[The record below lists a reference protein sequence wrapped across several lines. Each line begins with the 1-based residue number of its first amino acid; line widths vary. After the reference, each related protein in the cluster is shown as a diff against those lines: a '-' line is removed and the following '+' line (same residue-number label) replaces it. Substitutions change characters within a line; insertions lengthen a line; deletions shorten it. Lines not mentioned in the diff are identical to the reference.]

1 MPSNRLAVDADFH
14 ARVKGAEFEDLAAD
28 LSRGELLFVR
38 ETHFGPVS
46 FAGLLFRPATGVIGG
61 AAGKTLSGVKRG
73 QFHLLANSHEDQ
85 GNDMSPSRSAAQ
97 IVIPVLLWLADPVI
111 HALAG
116 QLAQSEETVRSYQAQ
131 ITELNGQID
140 NLKLS
145 FAFSGAG
152 DTVLAKERI
161 DKLVREIDK
170 CIKLLEKES

>member
-1 MPSNRLAVDADFH
+1 MLEDIKTSVEKLISLYEKEKQRAD
-14 ARVKGAEFEDLAAD
+14 
-28 LSRGELLFVR
+28 
-38 ETHFGPVS
+38 
-46 FAGLLFRPATGVIGG
+46 
-61 AAGKTLSGVKRG
+61 
-73 QFHLLANSHEDQ
+73 
-85 GNDMSPSRSAAQ
+85 
-97 IVIPVLLWLADPVI
+97 
-111 HALAG
+111 ALAG
-116 QLAQSEETVRSYQAQ
+116 QLAQSEESVRSYQAQ

>member
-1 MPSNRLAVDADFH
+1 MLEDIKTSVEKLISLYEKEKQRAD
-14 ARVKGAEFEDLAAD
+14 
-28 LSRGELLFVR
+28 
-38 ETHFGPVS
+38 
-46 FAGLLFRPATGVIGG
+46 
-61 AAGKTLSGVKRG
+61 
-73 QFHLLANSHEDQ
+73 
-85 GNDMSPSRSAAQ
+85 
-97 IVIPVLLWLADPVI
+97 
-111 HALAG
+111 ALAG
-116 QLAQSEETVRSYQAQ
+116 QLAQSEEAVRSYQAQ

>member
-1 MPSNRLAVDADFH
+1 MLEDIKTNVERLISLYEKEKQRAD
-14 ARVKGAEFEDLAAD
+14 
-28 LSRGELLFVR
+28 
-38 ETHFGPVS
+38 
-46 FAGLLFRPATGVIGG
+46 
-61 AAGKTLSGVKRG
+61 
-73 QFHLLANSHEDQ
+73 
-85 GNDMSPSRSAAQ
+85 
-97 IVIPVLLWLADPVI
+97 
-111 HALAG
+111 ALAG
-116 QLAQSEETVRSYQAQ
+116 QLVQSEETVRSYQAQ

>member
-1 MPSNRLAVDADFH
+1 MLEDIKNSVERLISLYEKEKQRAD
-14 ARVKGAEFEDLAAD
+14 
-28 LSRGELLFVR
+28 
-38 ETHFGPVS
+38 
-46 FAGLLFRPATGVIGG
+46 
-61 AAGKTLSGVKRG
+61 
-73 QFHLLANSHEDQ
+73 
-85 GNDMSPSRSAAQ
+85 
-97 IVIPVLLWLADPVI
+97 
-111 HALAG
+111 ALAG
-116 QLAQSEETVRSYQAQ
+116 QLAQSEEAVRSYQAQ

>member
-1 MPSNRLAVDADFH
+1 MADSML
-14 ARVKGAEFEDLAAD
+14 EDIKTSVEKLISLYEKEKQRAD
-28 LSRGELLFVR
+28 
-38 ETHFGPVS
+38 
-46 FAGLLFRPATGVIGG
+46 
-61 AAGKTLSGVKRG
+61 
-73 QFHLLANSHEDQ
+73 
-85 GNDMSPSRSAAQ
+85 
-97 IVIPVLLWLADPVI
+97 
-111 HALAG
+111 ALAG
-116 QLAQSEETVRSYQAQ
+116 QLAQSEEAVRSYQAQ

>member
-1 MPSNRLAVDADFH
+1 MLEDIKTSVEKLISLYEKEKQRAD
-14 ARVKGAEFEDLAAD
+14 
-28 LSRGELLFVR
+28 
-38 ETHFGPVS
+38 
-46 FAGLLFRPATGVIGG
+46 
-61 AAGKTLSGVKRG
+61 
-73 QFHLLANSHEDQ
+73 
-85 GNDMSPSRSAAQ
+85 
-97 IVIPVLLWLADPVI
+97 
-111 HALAG
+111 ALAG
-116 QLAQSEETVRSYQAQ
+116 QLAQSEEAVRSYKAQ

>member
-1 MPSNRLAVDADFH
+1 MLEDIKNNVERLISLYEKEKQRAD
-14 ARVKGAEFEDLAAD
+14 
-28 LSRGELLFVR
+28 
-38 ETHFGPVS
+38 
-46 FAGLLFRPATGVIGG
+46 
-61 AAGKTLSGVKRG
+61 
-73 QFHLLANSHEDQ
+73 
-85 GNDMSPSRSAAQ
+85 
-97 IVIPVLLWLADPVI
+97 
-111 HALAG
+111 ALAG
-116 QLAQSEETVRSYQAQ
+116 QLVQSEESVRSYQAQ

>member
-1 MPSNRLAVDADFH
+1 MADSMLEDIKTNVERLISLYEKEKQRAD
-14 ARVKGAEFEDLAAD
+14 
-28 LSRGELLFVR
+28 
-38 ETHFGPVS
+38 
-46 FAGLLFRPATGVIGG
+46 
-61 AAGKTLSGVKRG
+61 
-73 QFHLLANSHEDQ
+73 
-85 GNDMSPSRSAAQ
+85 
-97 IVIPVLLWLADPVI
+97 
-111 HALAG
+111 ALAG
-116 QLAQSEETVRSYQAQ
+116 QLAQSEEAVRSYQAQ

>member
-1 MPSNRLAVDADFH
+1 MADSMLEDIKTNVERLISLYEKEKQRAD
-14 ARVKGAEFEDLAAD
+14 
-28 LSRGELLFVR
+28 
-38 ETHFGPVS
+38 
-46 FAGLLFRPATGVIGG
+46 
-61 AAGKTLSGVKRG
+61 
-73 QFHLLANSHEDQ
+73 
-85 GNDMSPSRSAAQ
+85 
-97 IVIPVLLWLADPVI
+97 
-111 HALAG
+111 ALAG
-116 QLAQSEETVRSYQAQ
+116 QLAQSEESVRSYQAQ

>member
-1 MPSNRLAVDADFH
+1 MADSMLEDIKTNVERLISLYEKEKQRAD
-14 ARVKGAEFEDLAAD
+14 
-28 LSRGELLFVR
+28 
-38 ETHFGPVS
+38 
-46 FAGLLFRPATGVIGG
+46 
-61 AAGKTLSGVKRG
+61 
-73 QFHLLANSHEDQ
+73 
-85 GNDMSPSRSAAQ
+85 
-97 IVIPVLLWLADPVI
+97 
-111 HALAG
+111 ALAG

>member
-1 MPSNRLAVDADFH
+1 
-14 ARVKGAEFEDLAAD
+14 
-28 LSRGELLFVR
+28 
-38 ETHFGPVS
+38 
-46 FAGLLFRPATGVIGG
+46 
-61 AAGKTLSGVKRG
+61 
-73 QFHLLANSHEDQ
+73 
-85 GNDMSPSRSAAQ
+85 
-97 IVIPVLLWLADPVI
+97 LADSMLEDIKTSVEKLI
-111 HALAG
+111 SLYEKEKQRADALAG
-116 QLAQSEETVRSYQAQ
+116 QLAQSEEAVRSYQAQ

>member
-1 MPSNRLAVDADFH
+1 MLEDIKTNVERLISLYEKEKQRAD
-14 ARVKGAEFEDLAAD
+14 
-28 LSRGELLFVR
+28 
-38 ETHFGPVS
+38 
-46 FAGLLFRPATGVIGG
+46 
-61 AAGKTLSGVKRG
+61 
-73 QFHLLANSHEDQ
+73 
-85 GNDMSPSRSAAQ
+85 
-97 IVIPVLLWLADPVI
+97 
-111 HALAG
+111 ALAG
-116 QLAQSEETVRSYQAQ
+116 QLAQSEEAVRSYQAQ

>member
-1 MPSNRLAVDADFH
+1 MADSMLEDIKNNVERLISLYEKEKQRAD
-14 ARVKGAEFEDLAAD
+14 
-28 LSRGELLFVR
+28 
-38 ETHFGPVS
+38 
-46 FAGLLFRPATGVIGG
+46 
-61 AAGKTLSGVKRG
+61 
-73 QFHLLANSHEDQ
+73 
-85 GNDMSPSRSAAQ
+85 
-97 IVIPVLLWLADPVI
+97 
-111 HALAG
+111 ALAG
-116 QLAQSEETVRSYQAQ
+116 QLAQSEESVRSYQAQ

>member
-1 MPSNRLAVDADFH
+1 MLEDIKTSVERLISLYEKEKQRAD
-14 ARVKGAEFEDLAAD
+14 
-28 LSRGELLFVR
+28 
-38 ETHFGPVS
+38 
-46 FAGLLFRPATGVIGG
+46 
-61 AAGKTLSGVKRG
+61 
-73 QFHLLANSHEDQ
+73 
-85 GNDMSPSRSAAQ
+85 
-97 IVIPVLLWLADPVI
+97 
-111 HALAG
+111 ALAG
-116 QLAQSEETVRSYQAQ
+116 QLAQSEEAVRSYQAQ

>member
-1 MPSNRLAVDADFH
+1 MLEDIKTNVERLISLYEKEKQRAD
-14 ARVKGAEFEDLAAD
+14 
-28 LSRGELLFVR
+28 
-38 ETHFGPVS
+38 
-46 FAGLLFRPATGVIGG
+46 
-61 AAGKTLSGVKRG
+61 
-73 QFHLLANSHEDQ
+73 
-85 GNDMSPSRSAAQ
+85 
-97 IVIPVLLWLADPVI
+97 
-111 HALAG
+111 ALAG